1 MTLGRQMFQHGGGA
15 HPQRLLSLIDGALV
29 EQGGDGSLTVASQWG
44 DVRVAEPGPAVR
56 TLLDRMS
63 LGPVCPDNV
72 LPPEGPE
79 RDRERGELRRVLHEL
94 DGCVVHSLSDGK
106 LGGPVLSVE
115 PVAPRARFAPPLP
128 TEPAPG
134 LVVRVSRYAVVR
146 TSGTRMLAESPL
158 ALHRVVLHRPEAL
171 RVIGALAAPVGPEE
185 LAEALD
191 DVPPPVLWEV
201 LAHLTAAGVAVRGR
215 RGSEGGR
222 PVLLEDTDARLAPWS
237 PHDLLF
243 HSRRR
248 PGRDGRSLAAAA
260 RATRGHRPPPRRVPL
275 PGAAAPAGGSAPP
288 GPGRPLRAVDLGTLL
303 SRALDQGAPGVL
315 DAVPAVLGTERSLDF
330 YVTVNRSRDV
340 ERGIY
345 RYSPR
350 GHDLWLVN
358 SDEQDVR
365 ALLDCARVAGGG
377 GPAPAVLITIAARM
391 PAIPRS
397 VEASPYATAL
407 LLTGALQERL
417 RQAAQDMR
425 LAASVLVTGDGETSA
440 RALRLDGIAEIPTGD
455 VGAG

>member
-1 MTLGRQMFQHGGGA
+1 M
-15 HPQRLLSLIDGALV
+15 
-29 EQGGDGSLTVASQWG
+29 
-44 DVRVAEPGPAVR
+44 
-56 TLLDRMS
+56 
-63 LGPVCPDNV
+63 
-72 LPPEGPE
+72 
-79 RDRERGELRRVLHEL
+79 
-94 DGCVVHSLSDGK
+94 
-106 LGGPVLSVE
+106 
-115 PVAPRARFAPPLP
+115 
-128 TEPAPG
+128 
-134 LVVRVSRYAVVR
+134 
-146 TSGTRMLAESPL
+146 
-158 ALHRVVLHRPEAL
+158 
-171 RVIGALAAPVGPEE
+171 
-185 LAEALD
+185 
-191 DVPPPVLWEV
+191 
-201 LAHLTAAGVAVRGR
+201 
-215 RGSEGGR
+215 
-222 PVLLEDTDARLAPWS
+222 
-237 PHDLLF
+237 
-243 HSRRR
+243 
-248 PGRDGRSLAAAA
+248 
-260 RATRGHRPPPRRVPL
+260 
-275 PGAAAPAGGSAPP
+275 
-288 GPGRPLRAVDLGTLL
+288 
-303 SRALDQGAPGVL
+303 L
-315 DAVPAVLGTERSLDF
+315 DAVPAVLGPERSLDF

-350 GHDLWLVN
+350 DHELWLVN